1 MSEKVTKTDDWTFGD
16 RLARMQ
22 EFSVENAKKY
32 RAEIDHL
39 LLHRVSLFERWVIGA
54 AGVIMG
60 AGLSIFGIA
69 CATLTPPE
77 ESASF
82 VQARVI
88 LGVACAVTGVGLGSW
103 LLYIAI
109 KGGYGRRLG
118 DVMGVLIALV
128 FGCGWGLSLAW
139 LALDTRDDLLRWKL
153 ILASGGVFALMAGCI
168 ALTILQR
175 MHRETQKRLLR
186 IEYNL
191 AEILDGR

>member
-1 MSEKVTKTDDWTFGD
+1 MSEKVPKPGDWTFGD

-32 RAEIDHL
+32 REEIDHL
-39 LLHRVSLFERWVIGA
+39 LLHRVPLLERWFIGA
-54 AGVIMG
+54 VGVIIG
-60 AGLSIFGIA
+60 ADLLIFGILF
-69 CATLTPPE
+69 ATLTPPE
-77 ESASF
+77 DASF
-82 VQARVI
+82 DQSRVI
-88 LGVACAVTGVGLGSW
+88 LGIAFAATGVGMGSW

-109 KGGYGRRLG
+109 KGSYDRRLG
-118 DVMGVLIALV
+118 DVMGVLIALI
-128 FGCGWGLSLAW
+128 FGCGLGLSLAW
-139 LALDTRDDLLRWKL
+139 LALGTRDELLRWKL

-175 MHRETQKRLLR
+175 MYRETQKRLLR